1 MSRPHAMMP
10 EPAPLEMPV
19 QRFDGPPPPHNAP
32 EPRPGINLSPDD
44 ILTRRLLLVLLT
56 GLLATAASASVKE
69 ALLSD
74 GFSRDFVRLR
84 DGGDRL
90 HPAHLARASGHHLGP
105 ARGRAADRADG
116 RAGARA

>member
-74 GFSRDFVRLR
+74 GFSLL
-84 DGGDRL
+84 DGLLLLLFFRSL
-90 HPAHLARASGHHLGP
+90 HGFRSAS
-105 ARGRAADRADG
+105 
-116 RAGARA
+116 

>member
-56 GLLATAASASVKE
+56 GLFCIIFW
-69 ALLSD
+69 LLKSI
-74 GFSRDFVRLR
+74 R
-84 DGGDRL
+84 
-90 HPAHLARASGHHLGP
+90 SG
-105 ARGRAADRADG
+105 
-116 RAGARA
+116 GARTDTGTPERV